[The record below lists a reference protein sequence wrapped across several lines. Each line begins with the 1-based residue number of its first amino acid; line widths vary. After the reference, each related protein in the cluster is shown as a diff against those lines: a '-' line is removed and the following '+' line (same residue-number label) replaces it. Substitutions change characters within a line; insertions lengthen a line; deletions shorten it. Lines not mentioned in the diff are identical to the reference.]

1 MTRRRLDLSD
11 YVFDAGQCTE
21 PVSGVRQFRP
31 CDTGK
36 EILCATS
43 EAGDFMRHRRAKDQH
58 RVVNSGRE
66 QLVDTD
72 RYGMFDQSIRE
83 LLHCCSAQ
91 LADCYQLVGFVPA
104 VIE

>member
-1 MTRRRLDLSD
+1 MTRGRLDLSD
-11 YVFDAGQCTE
+11 YVFDTGQRTE
-21 PVSGVRQFRP
+21 PMRRVRQFRSR
-31 CDTGK
+31 DTGK

-58 RVVNSGRE
+58 RVINSGRE

-72 RYGMFDQSIRE
+72 RYGMFDQSIRQ

-91 LADCYQLVGFVPA
+91 FADGYQLVRFVPA